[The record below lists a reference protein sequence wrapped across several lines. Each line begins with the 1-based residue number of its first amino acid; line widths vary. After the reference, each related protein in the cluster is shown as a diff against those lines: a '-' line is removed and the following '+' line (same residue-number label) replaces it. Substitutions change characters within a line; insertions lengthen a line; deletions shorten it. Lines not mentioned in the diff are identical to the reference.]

1 MKKKFFLFTLMLF
14 AAISMQSQS
23 LVGTWQTEKEVDD
36 DGDVSSWTFTFKA
49 NNTMELKMTMSSSD
63 EEVGIFQFALSIPG
77 SYKRSD
83 NTLNVALDPSKATSK
98 FEKMEFKGEM
108 ATLVNSSEEMKKTVT
123 NMLQTQVDQELKK
136 NFSDELPLN
145 GDIIIQSLTSTTL
158 VLVADDETLK
168 FTRVK

>member
-36 DGDVSSWTFTFKA
+36 DGDASSWTFTFKA

-63 EEVGIFQFALSIPG
+63 EEVIFQFALSIPG
-77 SYKRSD
+77 SYKYSD
-83 NTLNVALDPSKATSK
+83 NTLNVALDPNKATGK
-98 FEKMEFKGEM
+98 IEKMEFKGEM

-136 NFSDELPLN
+136 SFSDELPLN